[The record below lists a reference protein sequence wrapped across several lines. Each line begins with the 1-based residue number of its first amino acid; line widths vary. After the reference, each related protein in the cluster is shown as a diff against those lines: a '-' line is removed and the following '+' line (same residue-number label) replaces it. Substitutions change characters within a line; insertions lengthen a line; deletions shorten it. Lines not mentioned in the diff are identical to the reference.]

1 MLKLIGYDLE
11 LSKIA
16 TKEILGDQI
25 SYYVKSKIEKK
36 TIPNFLVELNDK
48 KINNKLLLSGLKLI
62 GDYMEKTILKPN
74 DINYPNT
81 RIHFINSLK

>member
-1 MLKLIGYDLE
+1 M
-11 LSKIA
+11 
-16 TKEILGDQI
+16 
-25 SYYVKSKIEKK
+25 
-36 TIPNFLVELNDK
+36 IPNFLIDLDN
-48 KINNKLLLSGLKLI
+48 KIISNTLLLSGLKLV